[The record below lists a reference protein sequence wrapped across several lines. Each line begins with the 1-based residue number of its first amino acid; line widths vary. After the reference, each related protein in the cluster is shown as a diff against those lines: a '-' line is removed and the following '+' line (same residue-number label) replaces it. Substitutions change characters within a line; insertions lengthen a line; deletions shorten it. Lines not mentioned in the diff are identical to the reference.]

1 MMSKPTPLVT
11 QHLEK
16 IDRHALEEYQD
27 IVRKYVRGR
36 QGVYALYR
44 DNKLYYVGLA
54 GNLRNRLKQH
64 LKDRHSESWNRFSVY
79 LTIGDSHLKELESLI
94 LRIVTPSGNKQRGKL
109 MKSEDLREKF
119 RRAIRELHRKRED
132 KIIGG
137 ITGDIEPTREKIPQD
152 KSGRVPVL
160 SEYTNH
166 PKILR
171 AKFKRKTIL
180 AHVKKDGSI
189 RCNGKV
195 YLSPSL
201 AAAAACKRKTCNGW
215 TFWSY
220 ERSPGD
226 WIKLDDLRK

>member
-1 MMSKPTPLVT
+1 MSKPSPLVT

-27 IVRKYVRGR
+27 IVRQYVRGR

-54 GNLRNRLKQH
+54 GDLRNRLTQH
-64 LKDRHSESWNRFSVY
+64 LKDRHCESWNRFSVY

-94 LRIVTPSGNKQRGKL
+94 LRIVTPSGNQQRGKL
-109 MKSEDLREKF
+109 MKSEDLRGKF

-137 ITGDIEPTREKIPQD
+137 ITGDIEFTRGKTPQD

-166 PKILR
+166 LKILR

>member
-1 MMSKPTPLVT
+1 MSKPTPLVT

-27 IVRKYVRGR
+27 IVRQYVRGR

-137 ITGDIEPTREKIPQD
+137 IPGDIDPIREKLPQD

-160 SEYTNH
+160 SVYTNR

-171 AKFKRKTIL
+171 AKFKRKTIW
-180 AHVKKDGSI
+180 AHIRKDGSI
-189 RCNGKV
+189 RCNGEV

-226 WIKLDDLRK
+226 WVKIDELRK

>member
-1 MMSKPTPLVT
+1 MSKPTPLVT

-27 IVRKYVRGR
+27 IVRRYVRGR

-137 ITGDIEPTREKIPQD
+137 IPGDIDPIRENLPQD

-160 SEYTNH
+160 SVYTNR

-171 AKFKRKTIL
+171 AKFKRITIW
-180 AHVKKDGSI
+180 AHIRKDGSI
-189 RCNGKV
+189 RCNGEV

-226 WIKLDDLRK
+226 WVKIDELRK

>member
-1 MMSKPTPLVT
+1 MSKPTPLVT

-27 IVRKYVRGR
+27 IVRRYVRGR

-119 RRAIRELHRKRED
+119 RRAIRDLHRKRED
-132 KIIGG
+132 KIIGE
-137 ITGDIEPTREKIPQD
+137 IPGDIDPIREKLPQD

-160 SEYTNH
+160 SVYTNR

-171 AKFKRKTIL
+171 AKFKRKTIW
-180 AHVKKDGSI
+180 AHIRKDGSI
-189 RCNGKV
+189 RCNGEV

-226 WIKLDDLRK
+226 WVKIDELRK